1 MTDKDEWNVCLKKL
15 PHQYAV
21 LIKTLVKASPLQ
33 DVSAKKQELLKQ
45 ANAIM
50 NELNV
55 NIDKHKTFKI
65 SDFQKN
71 GLVDPPYKVD
81 AGDKHRRYQPT
92 TRPKP
97 VKKGKTTVQTTKPKA
112 KKKAVSK
119 DAHGYQKKPRK
130 VRKDKGVKR
139 GPQKNPKNKKPKK

>member
-81 AGDKHRRYQPT
+81 AGISIADTNQLHARSLLRREN
-92 TRPKP
+92 
-97 VKKGKTTVQTTKPKA
+97 
-112 KKKAVSK
+112 
-119 DAHGYQKKPRK
+119 HGSDHQA
-130 VRKDKGVKR
+130 
-139 GPQKNPKNKKPKK
+139 